1 MVILGEFPKKIKCI
15 VWIGNI
21 MTPGE
26 GFLGQGGRE
35 SNFMDFCWD
44 VWNQVFYVWA
54 GLGDGGEFQD

>member
-1 MVILGEFPKKIKCI
+1 
-15 VWIGNI
+15 

-44 VWNQVFYVWA
+44 VWDQVFYVWA